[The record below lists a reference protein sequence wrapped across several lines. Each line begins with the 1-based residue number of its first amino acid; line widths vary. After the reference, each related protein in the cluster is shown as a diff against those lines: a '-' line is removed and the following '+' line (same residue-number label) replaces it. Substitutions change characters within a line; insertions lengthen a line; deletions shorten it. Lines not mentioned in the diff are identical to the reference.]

1 MQAIGGIQQKMVG
14 ARDAGA
20 TIFLTPASNCSDTTG
35 AVPAGL
41 RLVKV
46 STLTQAVEYLEDIKA
61 GKSVPG
67 C

>member
-1 MQAIGGIQQKMVG
+1 MVG

-20 TIFLTPASNCSDTTG
+20 TVFLAPASNCADTKG

-41 RLVKV
+41 RVVKV
-46 STLTQAVEYLEDIKA
+46 STLSGAISALQSLKS
-61 GKSVPG
+61 GRSVPS

>member
-1 MQAIGGIQQKMVG
+1 MVG
-14 ARDAGA
+14 ARNAGA
-20 TIFLTPASNCSDTTG
+20 TVFLTPAANCADTKG

-46 STLTQAVEYLEDIKA
+46 STLSQAVSYLHALQA
-61 GKSVPG
+61 GGSVPS